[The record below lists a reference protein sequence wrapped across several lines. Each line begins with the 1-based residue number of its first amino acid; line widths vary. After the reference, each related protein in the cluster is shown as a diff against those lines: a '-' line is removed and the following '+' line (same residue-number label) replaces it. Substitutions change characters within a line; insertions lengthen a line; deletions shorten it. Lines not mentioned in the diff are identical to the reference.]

1 MFPVFIILAL
11 DYHQIEQQP
20 YLQPCAAIDEFMKL
34 DCGKYPRIF
43 ADCCGYLLNRSRRS
57 GHKRRENGSF
67 AAPGTGTALADSCF
81 RGQRERIESIFS
93 RFSFDRNP
101 CVLTRLEIGAN
112 MKKIAN
118 FLMPFAAIVL
128 VATCLISFFSLLV
141 ISMES
146 IGLAGGVPWS
156 YYQRLNIGLIS
167 VALPVVGM
175 LLFAVILLG
184 LRGKDAE
191 AAKPAVIEGAI
202 KLPMMERK
210 KEENRVKA
218 AA

>member
-1 MFPVFIILAL
+1 MSSILIILAL

-34 DCGKYPRIF
+34 DCGKCPRIF
-43 ADCCGYLLNRSRRS
+43 ADGCGYLLNMSCRS
-57 GHKRRENGSF
+57 GHKRRENESF
-67 AAPGTGTALADSCF
+67 AASGIGTALADSRF
-81 RGQRERIESIFS
+81 GGQRERIESIFS
-93 RFSFDRNP
+93 RFSFDRNQ
-101 CVLTRLEIGAN
+101 CVLTRLKIGAN

-128 VATCLISFFSLLV
+128 VATCLISLFSLLV

-146 IGLAGGVPWS
+146 VGLAGGVPWS

-184 LRGKDAE
+184 LRGKAAE
-191 AAKPAVIEGAI
+191 ASKPAVIEGSI

-210 KEENRVKA
+210 KVENRLKA